1 MSNNLSWKKIKEES
15 YRAGWRKMIKKTF
28 ILLNGTEAD
37 YDIKDEGRTICGL
50 VLTTENKVLLMKV
63 FRPGPEK
70 VLMELP
76 GGFVNKDEE
85 LIDAAKRELLEE
97 TGYTGDFELV
107 GNCIDD
113 AYSNCVRHCFVAK
126 NCKKIQEPKW
136 EEDEKCEL
144 MELSLEDFRVHLR
157 SGQLTDVEI
166 GYMALDF
173 LGLL

>member
-1 MSNNLSWKKIKEES
+1 MSKDLSWKKIKEEP

-28 ILLNGTEAD
+28 TLLNGTEAD

-70 VLMELP
+70 VLMEMP
-76 GGFVNKDEE
+76 GGFINKGEE
-85 LIDAAKRELLEE
+85 PIGAAKRELLEE

-107 GNCIDD
+107 GNYLDD
-113 AYSNCVRHCFVAK
+113 AYSNCVRYCYVAK
-126 NCKKIQEPKW
+126 NCKKVQEPKW
-136 EEDEKCEL
+136 EEDEECEL
-144 MELSLEDFRVHLR
+144 VELNLEDFRAHLR

-166 GYMALDF
+166 GYMTLEF